1 MRGIGQRQSR
11 MLADDLEEV
20 ECNLKGWLLG
30 GQRLVDGQQ
39 QVAVTADQL
48 AQTSAVLSDL
58 LPYMV
63 EHLARVGWV
72 EPEAP

>member
-1 MRGIGQRQSR
+1 MRH
-11 MLADDLEEV
+11 LE
-20 ECNLKGWLLG
+20 GWLLG
-30 GQRLVDGQQ
+30 GQWVVNGQQ

-48 AQTSAVLSDL
+48 AQASAVLSDL

-72 EPEAP
+72 ELEAP